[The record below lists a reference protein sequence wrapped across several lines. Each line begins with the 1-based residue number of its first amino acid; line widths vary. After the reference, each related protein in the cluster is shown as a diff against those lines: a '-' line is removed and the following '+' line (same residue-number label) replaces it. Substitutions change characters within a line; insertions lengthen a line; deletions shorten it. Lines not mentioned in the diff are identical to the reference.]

1 MQKRLSLPPTK
12 SALLQVGRQVRFLE
26 QGRAM
31 LEKKRDLLTRL
42 VYERLAQY
50 RELREETARQLADAY
65 HWLGI
70 VQMRMGGQMLRQA
83 SVGLSQ
89 AVALRV
95 VARSSVGVE
104 YPSVSASPLPLQPVG
119 LMWTDVSFD
128 EARLR
133 LRELTITLARLG
145 EAENALW
152 RLLAASRKT
161 QKRVNALKYNI
172 IPRYQATLH
181 HIRAALEEDERNTL
195 FQIKVLRARA
205 QAASA
210 PPTGGDA
217 SLTIEERP

>member
-1 MQKRLSLPPTK
+1 MKKRLSVPPTK
-12 SALLQVGRQVRFLE
+12 SALLQVGRQVKFLE

-50 RELREETARQLADAY
+50 RQLRAETAKELVEAY

-133 LRELTITLARLG
+133 LRELTVTLARLG

-172 IPRYQATLH
+172 IPRYQATVH

-205 QAASA
+205 EAA
-210 PPTGGDA
+210 P
-217 SLTIEERP
+217 

>member
-1 MQKRLSLPPTK
+1 MKKRLPVPPTK
-12 SALLQVGRQVRFLE
+12 SALLQVDRQVRFLE
-26 QGRAM
+26 QGQEM

-50 RELREETARQLADAY
+50 RELRAQTVTELAEAY

-70 VQMRMGGQMLRQA
+70 VQMRMGGQMLRQSA
-83 SVGLSQ
+83 VGLKP
-89 AVALRV
+89 AVALKV
-95 VARSSVGVE
+95 IARSSVGVE
-104 YPSVSASPLPLQPVG
+104 YPSVSAEPLPLQPVG

-133 LRELTITLARLG
+133 LRDLTITLARLG

-172 IPRYQATLH
+172 IPRYQATVQ

-195 FQIKVLRARA
+195 FQIKVLRAHA
-205 QAASA
+205 NA
-210 PPTGGDA
+210 
-217 SLTIEERP
+217 

>member
-1 MQKRLSLPPTK
+1 MKKRLAVPPTK
-12 SALLQVGRQVRFLE
+12 SALLAVGKQTRFLE
-26 QGRAM
+26 QGREM

-50 RELREETARQLADAY
+50 RELREAAAQELAEAY
-65 HWLGI
+65 RWLGI

-83 SVGLSQ
+83 AVGLRP
-89 AVALRV
+89 AVAIRV

-104 YPSVSASPLPLQPVG
+104 YPSVSAEALPLQPVG

-128 EARLR
+128 EARLK
-133 LRELTITLARLG
+133 LRDLAVTLARLG

-172 IPRYQATLH
+172 IPRYQATLR
-181 HIRAALEEDERNTL
+181 HIRSVLEEDERNTL
-195 FQIKVLRARA
+195 FQVKLLRAGKRA
-205 QAASA
+205 
-210 PPTGGDA
+210 
-217 SLTIEERP
+217 

>member
-1 MQKRLSLPPTK
+1 MKKRLSVPPTK
-12 SALLQVGRQVRFLE
+12 SALLQVGRQVKFLE
-26 QGRAM
+26 QGRQM

-50 RELREETARQLADAY
+50 RELRAETAKQLSDAY

-83 SVGLSQ
+83 SVGLNP
-89 AVALRV
+89 AVALKV

-104 YPSVSASPLPLQPVG
+104 YPSVTAEPLPLQPVG

-172 IPRYQATLH
+172 IPRYQATVH

-195 FQIKVLRARA
+195 FQIKVLRAKA
-205 QAASA
+205 DKAAKA
-210 PPTGGDA
+210 A
-217 SLTIEERP
+217 

>member
-1 MQKRLSLPPTK
+1 MKKRLAVPPTK
-12 SALLQVGRQVRFLE
+12 SALLQVGRQARFLE
-26 QGRAM
+26 QGQQM

-50 RELREETARQLADAY
+50 RELRTLAARELREAY

-83 SVGLSQ
+83 AVGLKP
-89 AVALRV
+89 AVAMKII
-95 VARSSVGVE
+95 ARSSVGVE
-104 YPSVSASPLPLQPVG
+104 YPSVSAEALPLQPVG
-119 LMWTDVSFD
+119 LMWTDASFD

-133 LRELTITLARLG
+133 LRSLTVTLARLG

-172 IPRYQATLH
+172 IPRYHATLH
-181 HIRAALEEDERNTL
+181 HIRQALEEDERNTL
-195 FQIKVLRARA
+195 FQIKVLH
-205 QAASA
+205 
-210 PPTGGDA
+210 TGQ
-217 SLTIEERP
+217 R

>member
-1 MQKRLSLPPTK
+1 MKRLPLPPTK
-12 SALLQVGRQVRFLE
+12 SALLQVRKQARFLE
-26 QGRAM
+26 QGQQM

-50 RELREETARQLADAY
+50 RELRAVAARELAQAY

-83 SVGLSQ
+83 AVGLKP
-89 AVALRV
+89 AVDLHV

-104 YPSVSASPLPLQPVG
+104 YPSVIAEPLPLQPVG

-133 LRELTITLARLG
+133 LRALTITLARLG
-145 EAENALW
+145 EAESALW
-152 RLLAASRKT
+152 RLLAASRKA

-172 IPRYQATLH
+172 IPRYHATLR
-181 HIRAALEEDERNTL
+181 HIRAALEEDERSTL
-195 FQIKVLRARA
+195 FQAKVLRTRCRSGTRA
-205 QAASA
+205 
-210 PPTGGDA
+210 GG
-217 SLTIEERP
+217 

>member
-1 MQKRLSLPPTK
+1 MRKHLSVPPTK
-12 SALLQVGRQVRFLE
+12 SALLAVGRQARYLE
-26 QGRAM
+26 QGQQM

-50 RELREETARQLADAY
+50 RELRAETARELAETY

-83 SVGLSQ
+83 AIGLKP
-89 AVALRV
+89 AVALHI

-104 YPSVSASPLPLQPVG
+104 YPSISAESLPLQPVG
-119 LMWTDVSFD
+119 LMWTDPSFD

-133 LRELTITLARLG
+133 LRRLTVTLARLG

-172 IPRYQATLH
+172 IPRYRATLH
-181 HIRAALEEDERNTL
+181 YIRQALEEDERNTL
-195 FQIKVLRARA
+195 FQVKVLR
-205 QAASA
+205 
-210 PPTGGDA
+210 
-217 SLTIEERP
+217 ERTP

>member
-1 MQKRLSLPPTK
+1 MKKRLSVPPTK
-12 SALLQVGRQVRFLE
+12 SALLQVGRQVKFLE
-26 QGRAM
+26 QGRQM

-50 RELREETARQLADAY
+50 RELRALTIAELGLAY

-83 SVGLSQ
+83 SVGLKQ
-89 AVALRV
+89 AVAIKV
-95 VARSSVGVE
+95 VSRSSVGVE
-104 YPSVSASPLPLQPVG
+104 YPSVSAEPLPLQPVG

-172 IPRYQATLH
+172 IPRYQATVH

-205 QAASA
+205 AKAA
-210 PPTGGDA
+210 
-217 SLTIEERP
+217 